1 MMINKSPNK
10 SAEPDYSNNNVT
22 RFDSRAKKISRIITS
37 IVLIAFGFYHV
48 ASQYYSR
55 LDSHLLIP
63 TRYGI
68 TALIHYELGHYKD
81 ASRYWRLHYALSYDP
96 PFIDSL
102 KKTLNDQIKQNP
114 ADPEHY
120 LSLADLYFNAE
131 NYSDSSQMYLAA
143 LEKHKNDYDAKVGLA
158 TSLAMQGEYKQ
169 SQAVF
174 ADLLRHDYKAKNIT
188 SFLNILVAVDKL
200 EESNQLENGD
210 IYLTLAFAYRYLC
223 ITDLRKQK
231 DCVYN
236 ADKAISINDRL
247 DGAFFCKGII
257 YLKQEQYDRALK
269 EFLRVVEI
277 NPSYADVYYRMG
289 YIYGIQGDLEK
300 ELTSYRK
307 AVDLG
312 GNDSTYAYYLGKVML
327 NKYDDVKQ
335 ANAYFKKAYDMNPAN
350 QQALAMYGSTMLLI
364 NDYGKTLNLCN
375 TMIDKYPSW
384 PYWYKLKADCY
395 YRMNHYEDA
404 VKFYLMSRDVSIRSG
419 KSSPLDNRAFIDLA
433 EAYIQLNK
441 LNDAII
447 SYRNALKIKPY
458 DVDTLF
464 ALQVLYRRM
473 SRYEEAYSIVKEI
486 LRIQPDHSGAQRV
499 LPYLK
504 RNTGR

>member
-1 MMINKSPNK
+1 
-10 SAEPDYSNNNVT
+10 
-22 RFDSRAKKISRIITS
+22 
-37 IVLIAFGFYHV
+37 
-48 ASQYYSR
+48 R

-63 TRYGI
+63 TRHGI

-81 ASRYWRLHYALSYDP
+81 ASHYWRLHYALSYDASL
-96 PFIDSL
+96 IDSL
-102 KKTLNDQIKQNP
+102 KRMLSDQIKQNP
-114 ADPEHY
+114 EDIEYY
-120 LSLADLYFNAE
+120 LSLADLYFNTG
-131 NYSDSSQMYLAA
+131 NYSDSSKMYLTA
-143 LEKHKNDYDAKVGLA
+143 LEKHKNNYDAKIGLA

-174 ADLLRHDYKAKNIT
+174 TDLLRHDYKAKNIT

-200 EESNQLENGD
+200 EESIKLENGD

-231 DCVYN
+231 DCVYL

-257 YLKQEQYDRALK
+257 YLKQEQYDQALK

-300 ELTSYRK
+300 ELSSYK
-307 AVDLG
+307 IAVDLG
-312 GNDSTYAYYLGKVML
+312 GKDPTYAYYLGTVLL

-335 ANAYFKKAYDMNPAN
+335 ANSYFKKAYEMNPAN
-350 QQALAMYGSTMLLI
+350 HQALSMYGSTMLLI
-364 NDYGKTLNLCN
+364 NDYGTTLNLCN
-375 TMIDKYPSW
+375 TMIKKYPSW

-395 YRMNHYEDA
+395 YRMNNYEDA
-404 VKFYLMSRDVSIRSG
+404 VKFYLMSRDVSTKSG
-419 KSSPLDNRAFIDLA
+419 TSSPLDNKAFIDLA

-441 LNDAII
+441 LDDAII

-464 ALQVLYRRM
+464 ALQVLYRRV
-473 SRYEEAYSIVKEI
+473 SRYEEAYLIVKEI
-486 LRIQPDHSGAQRV
+486 LRIQPDHSGAQRI